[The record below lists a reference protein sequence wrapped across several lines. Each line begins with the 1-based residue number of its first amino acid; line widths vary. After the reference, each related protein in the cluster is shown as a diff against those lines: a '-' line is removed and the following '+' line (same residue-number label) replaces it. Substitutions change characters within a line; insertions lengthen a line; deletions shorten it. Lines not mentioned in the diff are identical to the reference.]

1 MNQYTK
7 EEIVAKVEE
16 IWSSVQDEHGYEY
29 AAPDSVEVTLVE
41 DGSVEIEL
49 SSMYEAPSLSFYQLT
64 KVSQYFDTDNIN
76 DSDTFSEDG
85 CETCDYGS
93 KYGFTLT
100 IRPRVGG

>member
-7 EEIVAKVEE
+7 KEIVAKVEE
-16 IWSSVQDEHGYEY
+16 IWSSVQNEHGYEY
-29 AAPDSVEVTLVE
+29 TVPDSVEVTLMKN
-41 DGSVEIEL
+41 GSVDIEL

-64 KVSQYFDTDNIN
+64 KLSQYFDTDNIN
-76 DSDTFSEDG
+76 DYGTFSVGG

-100 IRPRVGG
+100 IRPTAGG